1 MSKSLEDYISF
12 LPREGQY
19 TIDIARE
26 ESQEPLSVLSA
37 IHWVAHHEEVEETL
51 GRLLIHEV
59 NAILKRLNNSNNSTL
74 TAKSA
79 ASLSLTPDKCL
90 DICFSD
96 WEDYGEIQK
105 ATRTLER
112 FLGRK
117 VYLRPNHQKW
127 PSKKSLIVRLHED
140 SEYRRTNIKE
150 G

>member
-26 ESQEPLSVLSA
+26 ESQESLSVLSA

-51 GRLLIHEV
+51 GRLLINEI
-59 NAILKRLNNSNNSTL
+59 NGILKHLSNSNNSTL

-79 ASLSLTPDKCL
+79 AALSLTPDKCL
-90 DICFSD
+90 DICFGD

-105 ATRTLER
+105 STRTLER

-117 VYLRPNHQKW
+117 VYLRPNPQKW
-127 PSKKSLIVRLHED
+127 PVKKSLITRLHED
-140 SEYRRTNIKE
+140 SDYRRTNIKE

>member
-12 LPREGQY
+12 LPKEGQY
-19 TIDIARE
+19 AIDTARE

-37 IHWVAHHEEVEETL
+37 IHWVAHHEGVEATL
-51 GRLLIHEV
+51 GQLLIHEV
-59 NAILKRLNNSNNSTL
+59 NTILKRLGNSNNSTL

-79 ASLSLTPDKCL
+79 AALSLTPDKCL
-90 DICFSD
+90 DICFGD

-105 ATRTLER
+105 ATQTLER

-117 VYLRPNHQKW
+117 VYLRPNPEKW
-127 PSKKSLIVRLHED
+127 PVKKSLVTRLHED
-140 SEYRRTNIKE
+140 SKYRRSHIKK

>member
-37 IHWVAHHEEVEETL
+37 IHWVAHHEEVEDTL
-51 GRLLIHEV
+51 GRRLIHEV

-79 ASLSLTPDKCL
+79 ASLSLTPDSRVIKV
-90 DICFSD
+90 
-96 WEDYGEIQK
+96 
-105 ATRTLER
+105 APVER
-112 FLGRK
+112 ARSESVFLRSSP
-117 VYLRPNHQKW
+117 Y
-127 PSKKSLIVRLHED
+127 
-140 SEYRRTNIKE
+140 
-150 G
+150 